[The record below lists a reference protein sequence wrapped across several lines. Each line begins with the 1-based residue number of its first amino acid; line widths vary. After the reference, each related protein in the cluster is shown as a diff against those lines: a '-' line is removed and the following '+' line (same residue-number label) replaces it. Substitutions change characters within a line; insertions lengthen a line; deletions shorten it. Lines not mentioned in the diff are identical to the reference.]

1 MFLLSTLFFF
11 IYTVCKGNNCIF
23 YILYMILNGMNIK
36 IKWKGMIYEE
46 KGNEAVFFTY
56 INNGF
61 YL

>member
-1 MFLLSTLFFF
+1 
-11 IYTVCKGNNCIF
+11 
-23 YILYMILNGMNIK
+23 MILNGMNIK